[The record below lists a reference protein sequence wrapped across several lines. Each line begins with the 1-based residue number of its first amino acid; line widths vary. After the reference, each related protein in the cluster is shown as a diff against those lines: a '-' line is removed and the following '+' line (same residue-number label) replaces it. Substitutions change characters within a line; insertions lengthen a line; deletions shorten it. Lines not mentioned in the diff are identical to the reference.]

1 MEVVKESFCSTLR
14 KDYMNLEARLIK
26 LKDRLGKIAPRD
38 PRSAKDY
45 QLRIKW
51 ERVRRILQKRYD
63 RED

>member
-1 MEVVKESFCSTLR
+1 
-14 KDYMNLEARLIK
+14 MNLEARLIK

-45 QLRIKW
+45 QIRIKW

-63 RED
+63 RDD

>member
-1 MEVVKESFCSTLR
+1 
-14 KDYMNLEARLIK
+14 MNLEARLIK
-26 LKDRLGKIAPRD
+26 LKDRLGKIALRD